1 MALRISASR
10 GRLTLSIVPLA
21 LAACTATIHEPTDGM
36 ANPDCD
42 SCNRDV
48 HVDAPIADAIVDH
61 AAIDSP
67 APVDTPAADDATF
80 TVADASDVTAD
91 SGGAPNNI
99 MAPGGPAHLTFHD
112 EFDSGSLDPMR
123 WNRWYTNAA
132 TINSELQFYGPDSFE
147 FGPGVLRIR
156 ADRTAMYGQQY
167 TSGAITSF
175 GSFAQAYGYFE
186 MSARTPAGNGL
197 WPAFWLLPSDQ
208 SWPPEIDILEQLG
221 QAPNTIYLT
230 YHWRDSGGMHQ
241 ANGVPY
247 NGPDYTTGQHTYAVD
262 WRPGVIVWY
271 VDGVERHRVSDSVT
285 SKPMYILANLAVG
298 GSWPVPPDSTT
309 PFPSYY
315 DIDYIRAYQYDSMPA
330 GDVNPIDYGIP
341 TASTYTPSAGSTV
354 NVTARLQVNEP
365 QPSGLLIQA
374 ILYDE
379 SVMHEIVNMNWT
391 SSVPL
396 GTGAVEHEFAMAI
409 PPGTAPGIYRVS
421 IGVFR
426 PDWSFL
432 RWLNNGIVLT
442 VR

>member
-1 MALRISASR
+1 
-10 GRLTLSIVPLA
+10 
-21 LAACTATIHEPTDGM
+21 
-36 ANPDCD
+36 
-42 SCNRDV
+42 
-48 HVDAPIADAIVDH
+48 
-61 AAIDSP
+61 
-67 APVDTPAADDATF
+67 
-80 TVADASDVTAD
+80 
-91 SGGAPNNI
+91 
-99 MAPGGPAHLTFHD
+99 
-112 EFDSGSLDPMR
+112 
-123 WNRWYTNAA
+123 
-132 TINSELQFYGPDSFE
+132 
-147 FGPGVLRIR
+147 
-156 ADRTAMYGQQY
+156 
-167 TSGAITSF
+167 
-175 GSFAQAYGYFE
+175 
-186 MSARTPAGNGL
+186 
-197 WPAFWLLPSDQ
+197 
-208 SWPPEIDILEQLG
+208 
-221 QAPNTIYLT
+221 
-230 YHWRDSGGMHQ
+230 
-241 ANGVPY
+241 
-247 NGPDYTTGQHTYAVD
+247 
-262 WRPGVIVWY
+262 
-271 VDGVERHRVSDSVT
+271 
-285 SKPMYILANLAVG
+285 
-298 GSWPVPPDSTT
+298 VPPDSTT